1 MIIEDFSLGQYI
13 GKGAFGEVYLTT
25 RIGYNKL
32 YATKKIPK
40 KLVETPSIKKH
51 LLDELEILKTL
62 DHKNII
68 KLETIKQS
76 ENNYYI
82 ITDYY
87 NGGGLYDILKK
98 YKIIY
103 GRPFPENVVQHLM
116 RQIIDAV
123 VYLHQRKIIHRDLKL
138 ENLLINYETE
148 EDKNNLNLLKAE
160 VKIIDFGFAT
170 RLNGSNLI
178 WLQNRN
184 LLF

>member
-1 MIIEDFSLGQYI
+1 MQIEDFSLGQCI

-51 LLDELEILKTL
+51 LVDELEILKTL

-138 ENLLINYETE
+138 ENLLIKILSFY
-148 EDKNNLNLLKAE
+148 NNK
-160 VKIIDFGFAT
+160 KIIIF
-170 RLNGSNLI
+170 SNI
-178 WLQNRN
+178 
-184 LLF
+184 